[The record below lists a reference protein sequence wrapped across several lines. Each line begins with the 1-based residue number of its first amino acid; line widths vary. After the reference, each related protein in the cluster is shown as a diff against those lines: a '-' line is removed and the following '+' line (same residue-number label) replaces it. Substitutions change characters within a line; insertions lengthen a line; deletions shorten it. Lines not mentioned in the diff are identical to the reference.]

1 MVLDERASPTLFPV
15 CVRYLAQPEFRMDCA
30 DFRDISDAPGTM
42 MEYLLATQRFII
54 AARPIEHDRQQVHR
68 LRAFMKSKQ
77 CASVVMAL
85 CRLLCGLE

>member
-1 MVLDERASPTLFPV
+1 
-15 CVRYLAQPEFRMDCA
+15 
-30 DFRDISDAPGTM
+30 M